1 MPGAILLVK
10 VKGNLSSQQNTQF
23 PVLRLSEQKA
33 LWTQRS
39 WIAKGKGPREALVTT
54 FTEIIGPWMKHL
66 LTKLS
71 SIVLFILTVLQ
82 WSRQEQLL
90 CQSPVS
96 KKEMETNTGWWRAL
110 GHPKP
115 QSARCLVLGGTGW
128 LHGSGL
134 QAHPVFSPPKQ
145 MSDEWALS
153 DKRRGLRYRSSLRV
167 ATKVL
172 FLESSLEPRC
182 CDLHLDI
189 RDHLVGPPVGRE
201 PGRSCQ
207 HPLLLH
213 PLPLLAS
220 SS

>member
-39 WIAKGKGPREALVTT
+39 WIAKGKGPRESLVTT
-54 FTEIIGPWMKHL
+54 FTEIIGPWVKHL

-71 SIVLFILTVLQ
+71 SIALFILTVLQ

-90 CQSPVS
+90 RQSPVS

-115 QSARCLVLGGTGW
+115 QSVRCLVLGGAGW
-128 LHGSGL
+128 CWVAAWLRAPS
-134 QAHPVFSPPKQ
+134 PSSVFSPKADVRQ
-145 MSDEWALS
+145 
-153 DKRRGLRYRSSLRV
+153 
-167 ATKVL
+167 
-172 FLESSLEPRC
+172 
-182 CDLHLDI
+182 
-189 RDHLVGPPVGRE
+189 VGPIRQKEGTRV
-201 PGRSCQ
+201 
-207 HPLLLH
+207 PLFPEGCH
-213 PLPLLAS
+213 
-220 SS
+220 